1 MLTIYNTLTGTKGP
15 FTPMVAGKVSLYVC
29 GMTVYDYCHLGHARV
44 MVVFDV
50 VTRYLRALGYEVTY
64 VRNITDIDDK
74 IIRRAAEAG
83 EDIGTLTERYIGFM
97 DEDAQALGVQKPDL
111 EPRATRH
118 IEVMTRMI
126 GRLLERGHAYL
137 GKNGDV
143 YYRVAS
149 FVEYGKLSGKRP
161 EALRAGARV
170 EVDEAKDDPL
180 DFVLWKRAKPG
191 EPAWASPFGPG
202 RPGWH
207 IECSA
212 MATHCLGDSFD
223 IHGGGQDLQ
232 FPHHENE
239 IAQSEGATGQPF
251 ARVWMH
257 NGFVQVEEEKMSKS
271 LGNFF
276 TVREVL
282 QRYQPEEVRCFLL
295 ASHYRSP
302 LHYSQDNLE
311 HAKQAITRLYLALR
325 DCPDDGQPGR
335 QGRWAFA
342 EVQDEPGR
350 QGCRAFAEVQDEP
363 GRQGS
368 RAFAEVQDEPG
379 RQGGRAF
386 AEVQDEPGRQGGRA
400 FAEVQDEPGRQGC
413 RAFAEVQDEPGRQG
427 GRAFAEVQDEPGR
440 QGGRAFAEVQ
450 DEPGRQGSRAFAE
463 VQEDPQEDGFEARF
477 RSAMDDDFNTPE
489 AMAVLFDLAREV
501 NRLQESNRAAAGQL
515 AARLRRLAA
524 VLGLLQSAPERYL
537 RHGSVDDGPA
547 DAEVQDWITR
557 RTEARARKDWQE
569 ADRIRVRLAAQGV
582 VLEDGPGG
590 TRWRRG

>member
-1 MLTIYNTLTGTKGP
+1 MLTIYNTLTGTKEP
-15 FTPMVAGKVSLYVC
+15 FTPMVAGRVSLYVC

-50 VTRYLRALGYEVTY
+50 VTRYLRALGYKVIY

-74 IIRRAAEAG
+74 IIRRAAEGG

-126 GRLLERGHAYL
+126 ERLLERGHAYL

-149 FVEYGKLSGKRP
+149 FVDYGKLSGKRP

-180 DFVLWKRAKPG
+180 DFVLWKHTKPG
-191 EPAWASPFGPG
+191 EPAWASPWGFG

-257 NGFVQVEEEKMSKS
+257 NGFVQIEEEKMSKS

-282 QRYQPEEVRCFLL
+282 HRYHPEEVRCFIL

-302 LHYSQDNLE
+302 LHYSQENLE
-311 HAKQAITRLYLALR
+311 GARQAITRLCLTLR
-325 DCPDDGQPGR
+325 DCPDDGQRG
-335 QGRWAFA
+335 
-342 EVQDEPGR
+342 
-350 QGCRAFAEVQDEP
+350 
-363 GRQGS
+363 
-368 RAFAEVQDEPG
+368 
-379 RQGGRAF
+379 
-386 AEVQDEPGRQGGRA
+386 
-400 FAEVQDEPGRQGC
+400 
-413 RAFAEVQDEPGRQG
+413 
-427 GRAFAEVQDEPGR
+427 
-440 QGGRAFAEVQ
+440 
-450 DEPGRQGSRAFAE
+450 
-463 VQEDPQEDGFEARF
+463 QEDGYEQRF
-477 RSAMDDDFNTPE
+477 RAAMDDDFNTPE

-501 NRLQESNRAAAGQL
+501 NRLRETDRPRAGRL
-515 AARLRRLAA
+515 AATMKRLAA
-524 VLGLLQSAPERYL
+524 VLGVLPLDPDEYLKRRTVLGQGAITEAPDVLSATGQVSAPDPI
-537 RHGSVDDGPA
+537 SV
-547 DAEVQDWITR
+547 EHVEELMRQ